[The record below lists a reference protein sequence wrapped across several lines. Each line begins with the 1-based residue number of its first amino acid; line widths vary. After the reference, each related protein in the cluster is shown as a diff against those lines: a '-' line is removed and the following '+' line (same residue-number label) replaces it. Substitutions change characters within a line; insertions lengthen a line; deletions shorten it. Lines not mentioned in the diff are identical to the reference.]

1 MRWRTPMLRRMTFI
15 LLSML
20 LLSACGTAAPAS
32 SPTAAPV
39 APAAATVPAAAA
51 NQPLREITVA
61 MPYIPN
67 VQFAQFYLADKK
79 GYYAAEG
86 LKIKFDY
93 NFETDVVQRIAQ
105 GTVQFGMAGGDSI
118 LLARA
123 QGLPVVTV
131 ATNSQSF
138 ATVFFSKADAKI
150 KPPPDLK
157 GKSGATPAHFGQS
170 TTGPLPRRYAN
181 KTN

>member
-1 MRWRTPMLRRMTFI
+1 MLRRMAII
-15 LLSML
+15 LLTAL
-20 LLSACGTAAPAS
+20 LAACGTSAPAS
-32 SPTAAPV
+32 SPTS
-39 APAAATVPAAAA
+39 APAATAR
-51 NQPLREITVA
+51 QPLREITVA

-67 VQFAQFYLADKK
+67 VQFAHFYLADKK

-131 ATNSQSF
+131 ATNSQRF
-138 ATVFFSKADAKI
+138 PTVFFSKADANI
-150 KPPPDLK
+150 KMPADLK
-157 GKSGATPAHFGQS
+157 GKSVGIPGHFG
-170 TTGPLPRRYAN
+170 AA
-181 KTN
+181 